1 MNPPTFHSRAAVDHS
16 TVFLLDVDNTL
27 LDNDRFAADLGR
39 HLEQSFGGAERDR
52 YWRIYAALRDEL
64 GYADY
69 LATLQRF
76 REGQDSNPAL
86 LQMSSYLLEY
96 PFAERLYPQALQA
109 IAHLHTLGKPVILS
123 DGDVVFQP
131 LKIQRS
137 GLWNALRGEV
147 MIYRHKQQ
155 MIAAVQ
161 QRYPAIHYVMVDDK
175 PQILAEMKQDLGEL
189 LTTVFVRQG
198 HYAQAAPP
206 DIRPAPDRVIADIGG
221 LMTVFADAW

>member
-86 LQMSSYLLEY
+86 LQMSPYLLEY
-96 PFAERLYPQALQA
+96 PFAERLYPQ
-109 IAHLHTLGKPVILS
+109 
-123 DGDVVFQP
+123 
-131 LKIQRS
+131 
-137 GLWNALRGEV
+137 
-147 MIYRHKQQ
+147 
-155 MIAAVQ
+155 
-161 QRYPAIHYVMVDDK
+161 
-175 PQILAEMKQDLGEL
+175 
-189 LTTVFVRQG
+189 
-198 HYAQAAPP
+198 
-206 DIRPAPDRVIADIGG
+206 
-221 LMTVFADAW
+221 